1 MYFMFIKKKQAK
13 KLIFDPKIALRTE
26 RFDPAGNSYLPPS
39 FQMLASSVVGLC
51 TTVEILN
58 RYMGEA
64 GGSAD

>member
-1 MYFMFIKKKQAK
+1 MYLKKQAK

-26 RFDPAGNSYLPPS
+26 CFDPAGYSYFTAH

-51 TTVEILN
+51 ATVEILN
-58 RYMGEA
+58 HYMGEA